1 MVPLSDSS
9 LDKLRKIFKKV
20 HYHWDGIVPDHVRD
34 EAEVWFSGVT
44 AFPENVRSMGDIP
57 RARILQLSSGT
68 SSSPLL

>member
-1 MVPLSDSS
+1 
-9 LDKLRKIFKKV
+9 
-20 HYHWDGIVPDHVRD
+20 VRD

-68 SSSPLL
+68 SSSPLNVRLEIGVANL